1 MFSSQSRRFSLPAL
15 TLLVLTAGWRP
26 SPIHGAQLFSNTGF
40 ESGTWSGTYDFV
52 ETNNATQLWSVPQL
66 LPGWKTATNTDWVND
81 PIRAAEGGR
90 FLWLDP
96 SFGPT
101 VCVSNT
107 LAVASSGDSSLGLVS
122 GGTYD
127 ISASYAFFDPGDPT
141 GGDPM
146 NSSFEV
152 YALLGDNSFGLDP
165 GSRIDLY
172 FDSGEVSPW
181 NNGGS
186 GSGFTWYD
194 ANIQFTLGDVTGYDY
209 MTFFFSAP
217 VHSELQPSRGV
228 AVDNITLAAVPE
240 PSSLLLISALSAM
253 CIRRRRTKLLHI

>member
-1 MFSSQSRRFSLPAL
+1 MLQSISRQYLLSAVTILLWAVIWSPAA
-15 TLLVLTAGWRP
+15 VRGD
-26 SPIHGAQLFSNTGF
+26 QLFSNTGF
-40 ESGTWSGTYDFV
+40 ENGTWSGTYDFV
-52 ETNNATQLWSVPQL
+52 DTDNATQLWTLPQL
-66 LPGWKTATNTDWVND
+66 LPGWKTATNTVWVDD
-81 PIRAAEGGR
+81 PSRAAEGGR

-101 VCVSNT
+101 ICVSNT

-122 GGTYD
+122 GGTYS
-127 ISASYAFFDPGDPT
+127 INASYAFFDPGDPT
-141 GGDPM
+141 AGDPM
-146 NSSFEV
+146 NSSFEI

-165 GSRIDLY
+165 GSRIDFY

-181 NNGGS
+181 TNGGT
-186 GSGFTWYD
+186 GSGLNWYD

-217 VHSELQPSRGV
+217 VHSELEPSRGV

-240 PSSLLLISALSAM
+240 PGSLLLLCTLGASFV
-253 CIRRRRTKLLHI
+253 RRRRS